1 MLARQATLK
10 YVAKKHAT
18 ISQDA
23 RRSVW
28 CSRFFATLRF
38 ANVLGAL
45 AILSV
50 AITLA
55 ILAAVHI
62 GQSSEA
68 CSDPN
73 GANCKVVA
81 SGARAATFIVIA
93 VILSFFSFL
102 SLAADGCRARCVAR
116 FFGFMAYNVWKGL
129 FSIFCGLSVSWIGNE
144 YKEAD
149 GNSAAATAAD
159 IALFIV
165 GMFNVGV
172 GLVYVFFGSC
182 DCIAVESTPL
192 KQEFRD
198 YAVAMRMYRD
208 VYKSSEKTHAEQVSV
223 QIVHPADAAHEDDAG
238 GAAAVTA
245 ESNTAASSTA
255 AAAAETPANPFKK
268 TDEEVEENPF
278 KKQSADADAG
288 EELNPFSQKK

>member
-1 MLARQATLK
+1 MLARRATLK

-18 ISQDA
+18 ISKDA

-28 CSRFFATLRF
+28 CSRFFATVRF
-38 ANVLGAL
+38 ANILGAL
-45 AILSV
+45 AILGV

-62 GQSSEA
+62 GQISEA

-73 GANCKVVA
+73 GNNCTALA
-81 SGARAATFIVIA
+81 SGTRAATFIVIA
-93 VILSFFSFL
+93 VILSFLSFL

-116 FFGFMAYNVWKGL
+116 FFGFMAYNVWKGT
-129 FSIFCGLSVSWIGNE
+129 FSIFCGLAVSWIGNE

-149 GNSAAATAAD
+149 GNSAAATALD

-172 GLVYVFFGSC
+172 GFVYIFFGSC

-208 VYKSSEKTHAEQVSV
+208 VCKSSENTHAEQVTV
-223 QIVHPADAAHEDDAG
+223 QIERPGDAAQNDDQA
-238 GAAAVTA
+238 AAAVTA
-245 ESNTAASSTA
+245 ESNTTASSTTA
-255 AAAAETPANPFKK
+255 VTDEPPANPFKK
-268 TDEEVEENPF
+268 TAEDTEDNPF
-278 KKQSADADAG
+278 KKQSADAGD
-288 EELNPFSQKK
+288 EVNPFSQKK